1 MWHFKKTKITTP
13 MKKVMTILFIALFL
27 FIGLKSFVHY
37 SIKIDDYIV
46 LDKSEDGQ
54 QDRVILTPKLEMI
67 YLKRY
72 KEITEIGVYK
82 IKGERATHYLFGLYC
97 IGSFPFGLRY
107 YHKADNVF
115 DSEIV
120 LNKKQGDSFP
130 KVGDQFKAKIVI
142 FKERAKIGKDEFKRV
157 MLSDSEK
164 ENIANTIEVL
174 KSNI

>member
-1 MWHFKKTKITTP
+1 

-37 SIKIDDYIV
+37 SITIDDYIV
-46 LDKSEDGQ
+46 LEKSEDGQ

-82 IKGERATHYLFGLYC
+82 IKGESATHYLFGLYC

-107 YHKADNVF
+107 YHNADKVF
-115 DSEIV
+115 DSELV

-130 KVGDQFKAKIVI
+130 SIDDQFKAKIVI
-142 FKERAKIGKDEFKRV
+142 FKDHAKIGKDEFIRV
-157 MLSDSEK
+157 ILSESEK
-164 ENIANTIEVL
+164 QNIASTIEGI